1 MVIAGGSPEVTNAG
15 DPAELAA
22 ALRQVSAAVVRGDEP
37 DAIAALVAEYTAR
50 LVGSDGSAVV
60 RFEADGTGR
69 LLGHWERRGLLEG
82 DAPSDVTL
90 TGGSPVALVF
100 QTGEPSTVDNDPGVE
115 ELRGRFVA
123 GVYPIG
129 YAVPIRDGQRLWGAL
144 TVGVR
149 RPNALSDRAP
159 EIVTSFAEVVA
170 TNLTAIDPL
179 LRLTDH
185 IVLETLSGA
194 GSVGVAILNRDL
206 HFLRVNQ
213 TFAEYSNRS
222 VEEHLNVCVLDEPL
236 AFPQLDVAALGR
248 VRATGVDEAGIV
260 TGSADGG
267 SGGVRHWR
275 TSCHAVVPSRG
286 KPLGVMVLV
295 SDVTEQQRTTLALDA
310 ERSAMAALVGAM
322 HDGVLTCAPDGSL
335 SDVSARFCEMTGF
348 ARDEL
353 IGARPPYPFWGT
365 GDDAQ
370 RAEEVFDRVL
380 RGSRVDGELRF
391 VRRDGR
397 QLPVHVIQA
406 PMLNDSGEPNGYIGT
421 VRDVTD
427 RHRAEEER
435 AHLFA
440 AERAARNRTEIL
452 QQVSA
457 ALSKS
462 LTPEHVIQTIISTA
476 GPLVGAV
483 GGTVLLVEDGSL
495 VPVVRQD
502 RRMRLVFAPH
512 RLTVSPESPFAA
524 VPRDG
529 TAIFLSDRA
538 AIVLADWDFEAALR
552 PDVHS
557 LCVVQIAQHGKGLG
571 ALAFGFPEE
580 RSFDTED
587 RALLVTIGDVCAQAL
602 DRARLYDAARARA
615 DAFRQR
621 DALRRAVL
629 RGVSHEFRSPLT
641 AISNAAD
648 ALARIEDPA
657 LRTELLDVIGSETRR
672 LDRFVANVLDL
683 SRLEG
688 GALEP
693 RLDSCSPAEVVAGTL
708 DAVHALVGD
717 VAIAVDVPDDI
728 PLVRIDPVLT
738 ERILLNLIHNA
749 ARHGGPNI
757 ALSVRAVDRS
767 VWFVVAD
774 DGPGVPSG
782 MRRTI
787 FEPFVGQRERGGLGV
802 GLGLSRGLARAQ
814 GGELW
819 LDDGRGGGTRF
830 VVSLPPDPV
839 EVS

>member
-1 MVIAGGSPEVTNAG
+1 MPTAGGSPDVTNSG
-15 DPAELAA
+15 RTPDLSA
-22 ALRQVSAAVVRGDEP
+22 ALRQVSDVIARGSGTDGIF
-37 DAIAALVAEYTAR
+37 ALIAEHTAR
-50 LVGSDGSAVV
+50 TVGSDGSAVV
-60 RFEADGTGR
+60 RFEQDGTGC
-69 LLGHWERRGLLEG
+69 LLGHWERRGLLE
-82 DAPSDVTL
+82 DDVPNDVAL

-100 QTGEPSTVDNDPGVE
+100 QTGAPAKVDNDPAFDD
-115 ELRGRFVA
+115 LHGRFVA

-129 YAVPIRDGQRLWGAL
+129 CAVPIRDGDGMWGAL

-149 RPNALSDRAP
+149 RPNVLCDEVQNTLTA
-159 EIVTSFAEVVA
+159 FAELISA
-170 TNLTAIDPL
+170 NLTDLDPL
-179 LRLTDH
+179 SRLADH
-185 IVLETLSGA
+185 VVLDALF
-194 GSVGVAILNRDL
+194 GSVPVGLAILDHEL
-206 HFLRVNQ
+206 HFVRVNQ
-213 TFAEYSNRS
+213 AFATFSQRS
-222 VEEHLNVCVLDEPL
+222 VDAHSSVCVLDEPA
-236 AFPQLDVAALGR
+236 AFPQLDVVALGR
-248 VRATGVDEAGIV
+248 VRLTGIEETVIVRGRVGGPDGI
-260 TGSADGG
+260 
-267 SGGVRHWR
+267 RQWQMN
-275 TSCHAVVPSRG
+275 CHALMGPHGTPVGVVI
-286 KPLGVMVLV
+286 VVV
-295 SDVTEQQRTTLALDA
+295 DTTREYRDA
-310 ERSAMAALVGAM
+310 EALRSVRASTTALVTAM
-322 HDGVLTCAPDGSL
+322 HDGVATCSSDGLLT
-335 SDVSARFCEMTGF
+335 DVSARLCEMTGY

-353 IGARPPYPFWGT
+353 VGARQPYPFWGEPEE
-365 GDDAQ
+365 AE
-370 RAEEVFDRVL
+370 RAADVFERVR
-380 RGSRVDGELRF
+380 RGGRVECELRF

-397 QLPVHVIQA
+397 PLPVHVIQA
-406 PMLNDSGEPNGYIGT
+406 PMHNEAGVLTGYVTTI
-421 VRDVTD
+421 RDVTD

-457 ALSKS
+457 ALSKA
-462 LTPEHVIQTIISTA
+462 LTPEHVIQTIISIA
-476 GPLVGAV
+476 GPLVGAI
-483 GGTVLLVEDGSL
+483 GGSVMLDEDGSL
-495 VPVVRQD
+495 IPVVRQD

-512 RLTVSPESPFAA
+512 RLIVSPDSPIGTVARDATA
-524 VPRDG
+524 V
-529 TAIFLSDRA
+529 FLSDREAIA
-538 AIVLADWDFEAALR
+538 AADRDFEVALR
-552 PDVHS
+552 PDVRS
-557 LCVVQIAQHGKGLG
+557 LCVVQIIQHSKGLG
-571 ALAFGFPEE
+571 ALVFGFPEE

-587 RALLVTIGDVCAQAL
+587 RALLITIGDVCAQAL

-615 DAFRQR
+615 DAFRER

-688 GALEP
+688 DALEP
-693 RLDSCSPAEVVAGTL
+693 RLDSCAPDEVVAGTL

-717 VAIAVDVPDDI
+717 VSITVDVPDDI

-757 ALSVRAVDRS
+757 AVSVRAVESS

-782 MRRTI
+782 IRRTI

-819 LDDGRGGGTRF
+819 LDDGRSGGTRF
-830 VVSLPPDPV
+830 VVALPLDPY
-839 EVS
+839 EVP

>member
-1 MVIAGGSPEVTNAG
+1 
-15 DPAELAA
+15 
-22 ALRQVSAAVVRGDEP
+22 
-37 DAIAALVAEYTAR
+37 
-50 LVGSDGSAVV
+50 
-60 RFEADGTGR
+60 
-69 LLGHWERRGLLEG
+69 
-82 DAPSDVTL
+82 
-90 TGGSPVALVF
+90 
-100 QTGEPSTVDNDPGVE
+100 
-115 ELRGRFVA
+115 
-123 GVYPIG
+123 
-129 YAVPIRDGQRLWGAL
+129 
-144 TVGVR
+144 
-149 RPNALSDRAP
+149 
-159 EIVTSFAEVVA
+159 
-170 TNLTAIDPL
+170 
-179 LRLTDH
+179 
-185 IVLETLSGA
+185 
-194 GSVGVAILNRDL
+194 
-206 HFLRVNQ
+206 
-213 TFAEYSNRS
+213 
-222 VEEHLNVCVLDEPL
+222 
-236 AFPQLDVAALGR
+236 
-248 VRATGVDEAGIV
+248 
-260 TGSADGG
+260 
-267 SGGVRHWR
+267 
-275 TSCHAVVPSRG
+275 
-286 KPLGVMVLV
+286 
-295 SDVTEQQRTTLALDA
+295 
-310 ERSAMAALVGAM
+310 
-322 HDGVLTCAPDGSL
+322 
-335 SDVSARFCEMTGF
+335 MTGF

-353 IGARPPYPFWGT
+353 IGTRPPYPFWGT
-365 GDDAQ
+365 GEDAA
-370 RAEEVFDRVL
+370 RNAEVFDRVR
-380 RGSRVDGELRF
+380 RGSHVECELTF

-397 QLPVHVIQA
+397 QLPVHVRHS
-406 PMLNDSGEPNGYIGT
+406 PMVDGAGAISGYIAT
-421 VRDVTD
+421 VRDITD

-457 ALSKS
+457 ALSKA

-476 GPLVGAV
+476 GPLVGAI
-483 GGTVLLVEDGSL
+483 GGSVLLDEDGSL
-495 VPVVRQD
+495 VPAVRQD

-512 RLTVSPESPFAA
+512 RLSVSPESPFVA

-529 TAIFLSDRA
+529 TPIFLSDRA

-552 PDVHS
+552 PDVRS

-587 RALLVTIGDVCAQAL
+587 RALLVTIGDVCAQAF

-648 ALARIEDPA
+648 ALARVEDVS

-693 RLDSCSPAEVVAGTL
+693 RLDSCSAAEVVAGAL

-717 VAIAVDVPDDI
+717 VAITVDVPDDI

-757 ALSVRAVDRS
+757 GLSVRAVEGS
-767 VWFVVAD
+767 IWFVVAD

-782 MRRTI
+782 LRRTI

-819 LDDGRGGGTRF
+819 LDDGRSGGTRF

>member
-1 MVIAGGSPEVTNAG
+1 VT
-15 DPAELAA
+15 E
-22 ALRQVSAAVVRGDEP
+22 R
-37 DAIAALVAEYTAR
+37 TAR

-60 RFEADGTGR
+60 RFEEDGTGC
-69 LLGHWERRGLLEG
+69 LLSHWERRGLLEG
-82 DAPSDVTL
+82 DVPVEVLL
-90 TGGSPVALVF
+90 TGGSPVALVY
-100 QTGEPSTVDNDPGVE
+100 QTGSPAQVDNDPAFDD
-115 ELRGRFVA
+115 LRGRFVA

-129 YAVPIRDGQRLWGAL
+129 FAVPIRDGERLWGAL

-149 RPNALSDRAP
+149 RPNVLCTGIQAIMESLAKVIS
-159 EIVTSFAEVVA
+159 V
-170 TNLTAIDPL
+170 NLTTVDPL
-179 LRLTDH
+179 LRLSDPM
-185 IVLETLSGA
+185 VLDALSGA
-194 GSVGVAILNRDL
+194 VSVGIAVLNRDL
-206 HFLRVNQ
+206 HFLRVNT
-213 TFAEYSNRS
+213 TFAVASNRS
-222 VEEHLNVCVLDEPL
+222 VDEHLNVCVVDEPL
-236 AFPQLDVAALGR
+236 AFPQVDVAVLGRVLETGVAQTCIVSGRVADDPDGVRYWRLSCNPVTATRGTSGGVVVLVTDVTREHRAVAALGN
-248 VRATGVDEAGIV
+248 
-260 TGSADGG
+260 
-267 SGGVRHWR
+267 
-275 TSCHAVVPSRG
+275 
-286 KPLGVMVLV
+286 
-295 SDVTEQQRTTLALDA
+295 
-310 ERSAMAALVGAM
+310 ERSSMAALVAAM
-322 HDGVLTCAPDGSL
+322 HDGVVTCSPDAAL
-335 SDVSARFCEMTGF
+335 SDVSTHFCEMTGF

-353 IGARPPYPFWGT
+353 IGTRPPYPFWGT
-365 GDDAQ
+365 GEDAA
-370 RAEEVFDRVL
+370 RNAEVFDRVR
-380 RGSRVDGELRF
+380 RGSHVECELTF

-397 QLPVHVIQA
+397 QLPVHVRHS
-406 PMLNDSGEPNGYIGT
+406 PMVDGAGAISGYIAT
-421 VRDVTD
+421 VRDITD

-457 ALSKS
+457 ALSKA

-476 GPLVGAV
+476 GPLVGAI
-483 GGTVLLVEDGSL
+483 GGSVLLDEDGSL
-495 VPVVRQD
+495 VPAVRQD

-512 RLTVSPESPFAA
+512 RLSVSPESPFVA

-529 TAIFLSDRA
+529 TPIFLSDRA

-552 PDVHS
+552 PDVRS

-587 RALLVTIGDVCAQAL
+587 RALLVTIGDVCAQAF

-648 ALARIEDPA
+648 ALARVEDVS

-693 RLDSCSPAEVVAGTL
+693 RLDSCSAAEVVAGAL

-717 VAIAVDVPDDI
+717 VAITVDVPDDI

-757 ALSVRAVDRS
+757 GLSVRAVEGS
-767 VWFVVAD
+767 IWFVVAD

-782 MRRTI
+782 LRRTI

-819 LDDGRGGGTRF
+819 LDDGRSGGTRF